1 MVNLSARAVS
11 VIEISRVLLNAKSGL
26 NRMARRERFGSV
38 SCEIIV
44 SKLRAS
50 RGHLDGL
57 RPEELS
63 VHDQDHYGG
72 VSTKALT

>member
-1 MVNLSARAVS
+1 MTNS
-11 VIEISRVLLNAKSGL
+11 IEQTIYFCNQHPI
-26 NRMARRERFGSV
+26 

>member
-1 MVNLSARAVS
+1 MTNS
-11 VIEISRVLLNAKSGL
+11 IEQTIYFYNQHPI
-26 NRMARRERFGSV
+26 